1 MLTSTRS
8 NSVSNNPATKSID
21 TSSSL
26 STTLSPIK
34 TSISFLETPTNSS
47 ISITPPETIDTTI
60 DTTIDPTTNEPD
72 PYQEV
77 TDWFARKVLNYRE
90 GSLHGITAFS
100 SSDSLYTSLY
110 LAKERFYKEHNN
122 PQPVVFASSEGHSS
136 LQPICKMLNLPLFRV
151 ASQKN
156 KGMDMSLLKEIIED
170 EPHVIVVL
178 TMGTSHHQLYDAIDH
193 LYSEVIGELKHQ
205 TTFHVHIDATF
216 GGLVYPFLMKKWL
229 AYPFD
234 SMNVS
239 LHRHL
244 DIPYRCSLFLTTP
257 YYKDNLDKFKKN
269 VSHTNLFM
277 SKVSLTHLIDHHLFA
292 HNMIS
297 HHKECLMHLVNKKR
311 YFLDMN
317 KDFTVCYHA
326 LSFKIFIKNIPNQLR
341 TRLLQFNVVGYP
353 NRNNTKHNN
362 DSNTYD
368 GFIHINKT
376 ISKFMLETITTTLA
390 CYSKHFISADDLNLE
405 E

>member
-21 TSSSL
+21 TSNSL

-34 TSISFLETPTNSS
+34 TSLSFLETPTNSS
-47 ISITPPETIDTTI
+47 TLTHTQTPTSPHESIDTDI
-60 DTTIDPTTNEPD
+60 TNEPN
-72 PYQEV
+72 PYQEI
-77 TDWFARKVLNYRE
+77 TDWFARKVLNYPE

-100 SSDSLYTSLY
+100 SSDSLYTSLFI
-110 LAKERFYKEHNN
+110 AKQRFYKEHNN

-156 KGMDMSLLKEIIED
+156 KGMDMNLLKEIIED

-193 LYSEVIGELKHQ
+193 LYSDVIGKLKHQ

-216 GGLVYPFLMKKWL
+216 GGLVYPFLWKKWL

-244 DIPYRCSLFLTTP
+244 DLPYRCSLFLTTS
-257 YYKDNLDKFKKN
+257 YYKDDLYKFKKN
-269 VSHTNLFM
+269 VCHTNIFM
-277 SKVSLTHLIDHHLFA
+277 SKVSLTHLIDHHLFGK
-292 HNMIS
+292 NMIN

-317 KDFTVCYHA
+317 KDFAVCYHA

-341 TRLLQFNVVGYP
+341 TRLLQFNVVGY
-353 NRNNTKHNN
+353 NTRRNNN

-390 CYSKHFISADDLNLE
+390 CYSKHFTSMDDFNPE